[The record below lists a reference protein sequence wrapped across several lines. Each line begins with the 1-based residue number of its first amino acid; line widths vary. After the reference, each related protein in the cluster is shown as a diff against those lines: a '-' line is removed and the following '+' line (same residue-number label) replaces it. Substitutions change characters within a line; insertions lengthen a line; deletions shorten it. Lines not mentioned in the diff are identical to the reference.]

1 MEYDIFRDELALKYP
16 AYGHALWVPSPGGLY
31 LSVQVGDVGFI
42 CEGKFIRLFNVL
54 LPRDHPSHENFGVP
68 EYHKPLQL
76 KISKHIFPSKLSP
89 NNFRSKGVTLL
100 SDQDGL
106 NLNDIG

>member
-16 AYGHALWVPSPGGLY
+16 AYGHALWAPSPGGLY

-42 CEGKFIRLFNVL
+42 REGKFIRLFNVL
-54 LPRDHPSHENFGVP
+54 LPQDHPSHENFGVP

-100 SDQDGL
+100 SDQDGI
-106 NLNDIG
+106 NAIG

>member
-42 CEGKFIRLFNVL
+42 REGKFIRLFNVL

-68 EYHKPLQL
+68 EYHDPLQL
-76 KISKHIFPSKLSP
+76 KITKHIFPIELNP
-89 NNFRSKGVTLL
+89 NNFCSRGVTLL
-100 SDQDGL
+100 SDQDGI
-106 NLNDIG
+106 NAIE

>member
-1 MEYDIFRDELALKYP
+1 MEYDIFRGELALKYP

-42 CEGKFIRLFNVL
+42 RESKFIRLFNVL
-54 LPRDHPSHENFGVP
+54 LPRDHPSHEIFGVP
-68 EYHKPLQL
+68 EYHNPLKL
-76 KISKHIFPSKLSP
+76 KISKHILPSELNP

-100 SDQDGL
+100 PDQYGI
-106 NLNDIG
+106 NAME